1 MTRRR
6 SLSLVLATVA
16 VLALVTSTGGVSSVT
31 GDRDVRIAVA
41 PDHSAFLG
49 FEQSTGTVTNGTTN
63 VTLTVTNGFPSG
75 TSLATVE
82 ITVDGET
89 ENLVADGSLGSGESA
104 GATFENVACDA
115 KITVEASGSDVFAR
129 LVRSVECD
137 R

>member
-16 VLALVTSTGGVSSVT
+16 VLALVTSTGGVSSATV
-31 GDRDVRIAVA
+31 DRGVRIAVA

-49 FEQSTGTVTNGTTN
+49 FEPSTGTVTDGTTN

-75 TSLATVE
+75 TTLATVE
-82 ITVDGET
+82 VTVDGET
-89 ENLVADGSLGSGESA
+89 RKLVANRSLGSGESA

-115 KITVEASGSDVFAR
+115 RITVEASGAGVFVR
-129 LVRSVECD
+129 LVRSVEYD